1 MMGKLSA
8 FDKGY
13 MAYDSGM
20 LEDDNP
26 YHPNSANYLEW
37 LKGYQQASIDY
48 GEEYYPEDDDMP

>member
-26 YHPNSANYLEW
+26 YHPNSANYLER
-37 LKGYQQASIDY
+37 
-48 GEEYYPEDDDMP
+48 

>member
-1 MMGKLSA
+1 MGKLSA

-37 LKGYQQASIDY
+37 RSCWFL
-48 GEEYYPEDDDMP
+48 GEMWYLFPQTQWEE